1 MSVTTKLCAMKR
13 VALAGALVV
22 LIATIGSIAD
32 CNGPLQ
38 AINPDVDVT
47 IRGSSEWWQRPH
59 LISHRT
65 DTDGVYVLAAEMP
78 VDHEFTAVRISA
90 STAEQSSRNVDIS
103 PPSGFRD
110 CLSTDAVRAV
120 VHGIRFSRLAFH
132 PFLFPAGQGP
142 GFHHTD
148 SATGTIEIVLQ
159 DVHGIRPLIRQRA
172 YNSDRIVELLAS
184 VCADPGGHWVATT
197 LRAPGA
203 WRTVVFRR

>member
-1 MSVTTKLCAMKR
+1 MKR
-13 VALAGALVV
+13 VALAAAFVV
-22 LIATIGSIAD
+22 IIATIGSITEY
-32 CNGPLQ
+32 NGPPR
-38 AINPDVDVT
+38 AISPDVSVT

-65 DTDGVYVLAAEMP
+65 DTDGVYVLAPEMP
-78 VDHEFTAVRISA
+78 VDDKFAAVRISA

-103 PPSGFRD
+103 PPSGFKD
-110 CLSTDAVRAV
+110 CLPTEAVRAL
-120 VHGIRFSRLAFH
+120 VHGVRFSRLAFH

-159 DVHGIRPLIRQRA
+159 DAHGIRPLIRQRA
-172 YNSDRIVELLAS
+172 YNSDRIVELLAY

-197 LRAPGA
+197 LRVPEG
-203 WRTVVFRR
+203 WRIVVFRR

>member
-1 MSVTTKLCAMKR
+1 MKR
-13 VALAGALVV
+13 AVIAGAFVAI
-22 LIATIGSIAD
+22 IATIGSIAD
-32 CNGPLQ
+32 YNGPLQ
-38 AINPDVDVT
+38 PINPDVDAA

-65 DTDGVYVLAAEMP
+65 DTDGVYVLAPEMP
-78 VDHEFTAVRISA
+78 VDNKFAAVRISA
-90 STAEQSSRNVDIS
+90 STAEQSSQNVDIS

-110 CLSTDAVRAV
+110 CRPTGAVRAI

-142 GFHHTD
+142 GFHHAD

-159 DVHGIRPLIRQRA
+159 DVHGIRPLVRQRA

-184 VCADPGGHWVATT
+184 VCADPGDHWVATT
-197 LRAPGA
+197 LRAHDG
-203 WRTVVFRR
+203 WRIAVFRR